1 MRMTQTL
8 PTYLK
13 HHFLIAMPH
22 MEDPRFAQS
31 VIYLCE
37 HNADG
42 AMGLVI
48 NRPSGLNLGD
58 VLEQTSPELSVPL
71 DIGERIVFNGGPVQ
85 SERGFVLHRGPQKW
99 ESSLDLGPL
108 QLTTS
113 RDILVD
119 MTRGQGPGESFVALG
134 YAGWEA
140 GQLEQELLDN
150 VWLSCPADYHI
161 LFELD
166 AELRLDAAARSL
178 GIDLSLLTNQAGHA

>member
-1 MRMTQTL
+1 MTQTL
-8 PTYLK
+8 PSYLK

-31 VIYLCE
+31 LIYLCE
-37 HNADG
+37 HNEDG

-48 NRPSGLNLGD
+48 NRPSGLDLND
-58 VLEQTSPELSVPL
+58 VLEQTAPQVDVPAH
-71 DIGERIVFNGGPVQ
+71 IGARTVFSGGPVQ
-85 SERGFVLHRGPQKW
+85 RERGFVLHRGPDQW

-119 MTRGQGPGESFVALG
+119 MSRGQGPDESFIALG

-140 GQLEQELLDN
+140 GQLEQELLAN
-150 VWLSCPADYHI
+150 VWLSCPADYRI
-161 LFELD
+161 LFD
-166 AELRLDAAARSL
+166 VDPGQRLDAAARSL
-178 GIDLSLLTNQAGHA
+178 GIDINLLTSQAGHA

>member
-1 MRMTQTL
+1 MTQTL
-8 PTYLK
+8 PSYLK

-22 MEDPRFAQS
+22 MEDPRFAHTL
-31 VIYLCE
+31 IYLCE
-37 HNADG
+37 HNAEG

-58 VLEQTSPELSVPL
+58 VLEQTAPQLSVPL
-71 DIGERIVFNGGPVQ
+71 ELSERIVFTGGPVQ
-85 SERGFVLHRGPQKW
+85 SERGFVLHRGPQHW

-113 RDILVD
+113 RDILID
-119 MTRGQGPGESFVALG
+119 MTRGQGPDESFVALG

-140 GQLEQELLDN
+140 GQLEQELVDN

-166 AELRLDAAARSL
+166 AEQRLDAAARSL
-178 GIDLSLLTNQAGHA
+178 GIDLNLLTSQAGHA

>member
-1 MRMTQTL
+1 MTQTL

-22 MEDPRFAQS
+22 MEDPRFAHS

-37 HNADG
+37 HNEEG

-58 VLEQTSPELSVPL
+58 VLEQTAPELSVPAE
-71 DIGERIVFNGGPVQ
+71 IGSRVVFSGGPVQ
-85 SERGFVLHRGPQKW
+85 AERGFVLHRGPQQW

-113 RDILVD
+113 RDILMD
-119 MTRGQGPGESFVALG
+119 MSTGSGPTEVFVALG
-134 YAGWEA
+134 YASWDA
-140 GQLEQELLDN
+140 GQLDQELADN
-150 VWLSCPADYHI
+150 VWLNCPANYQI
-161 LFELD
+161 LFELA
-166 AELRLDAAARSL
+166 AEQRLDAAARHL
-178 GIDLSLLTNQAGHA
+178 GIDLNLLSSQAGHA